1 MRRPHV
7 PVRSPSGRSVPG
19 RGIKPCHSLAVMGGG
34 ATRREG
40 TTQAERRAEYVAAEQ
55 LVKDQVLARDGCCIL
70 CGTRSRPN
78 VQHCLPRG
86 MGGTRFPLDPRLAVV
101 LHGSGTTGCHG
112 AVERLRE
119 DWTKALGYLLTHG
132 ATLDRLRD
140 DPDATRLVW
149 YHHERVWKELFVSGV
164 AVMRAELEA
173 PPPPVLHAV
182 DDAVAGHPW

>member
-1 MRRPHV
+1 
-7 PVRSPSGRSVPG
+7 
-19 RGIKPCHSLAVMGGG
+19 
-34 ATRREG
+34 
-40 TTQAERRAEYVAAEQ
+40 
-55 LVKDQVLARDGCCIL
+55 
-70 CGTRSRPN
+70 
-78 VQHCLPRG
+78 
-86 MGGTRFPLDPRLAVV
+86 
-101 LHGSGTTGCHG
+101 
-112 AVERLRE
+112 VERLRE